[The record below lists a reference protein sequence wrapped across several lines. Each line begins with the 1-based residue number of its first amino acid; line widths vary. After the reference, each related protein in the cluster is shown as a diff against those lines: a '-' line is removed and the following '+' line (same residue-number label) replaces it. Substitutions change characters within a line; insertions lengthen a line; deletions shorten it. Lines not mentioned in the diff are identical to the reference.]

1 MFIYRVVKTYAN
13 CLYTFI
19 TDSNLQSLKPI
30 IKIDNTNYN
39 DLSYNHDIFLLGV
52 GKFLNRI
59 CHDNNRNSSYARF
72 KSDVLSVESLSTN
85 NVCFNSFL

>member
-39 DLSYNHDIFLLGV
+39 IDYLITVAPLKGWDILRQQANCQFSKLMCW
-52 GKFLNRI
+52 KQEKWASIRI
-59 CHDNNRNSSYARF
+59 
-72 KSDVLSVESLSTN
+72 
-85 NVCFNSFL
+85 